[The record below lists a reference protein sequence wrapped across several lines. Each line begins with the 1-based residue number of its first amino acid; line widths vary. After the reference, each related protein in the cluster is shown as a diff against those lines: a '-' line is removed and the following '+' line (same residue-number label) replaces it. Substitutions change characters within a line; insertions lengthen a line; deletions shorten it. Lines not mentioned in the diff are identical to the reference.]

1 VCVCVCVCVNF
12 DFIEFGGMTQR
23 KFWYGLWYHSTLF
36 NIVMRRK
43 HLHGMRE
50 ADNAKKTIFI

>member
-1 VCVCVCVCVNF
+1 VCVCVNF

-36 NIVMRRK
+36 NYYYYYNYYAVDDAR
-43 HLHGMRE
+43 
-50 ADNAKKTIFI
+50 